1 MAKGISSTSKRPS
14 GISYSQY
21 KSSRSTMK
29 AKKRSYMP
37 ISYLPPINES
47 NVNMRRKTKR
57 LRRGERP
64 ETYLM
69 EVRALLKLLIKGRD
83 KFNEDKFERHSL
95 IADAVLGSVT
105 DTLRAIG
112 REIDEE
118 DGFEFVEELI
128 KIINEI
134 IGEYKTSG
142 GEDKENL
149 GNEMYLL
156 AKSIKEAIMKGNKI
170 YKDMK
175 TVAVNNNME
184 NKSNSSKSKHVESV
198 VANKNKSDDLGSL
211 LMSFSAMKV
220 AR

>member
-1 MAKGISSTSKRPS
+1 
-14 GISYSQY
+14 
-21 KSSRSTMK
+21 MK
-29 AKKRSYMP
+29 AKKKSHMP
-37 ISYLPPINES
+37 IRYLSPINES

-83 KFNEDKFERHSL
+83 KFSENKFERHSL
-95 IADAVLGSVT
+95 IADAVVGSVT

-128 KIINEI
+128 GVINEI
-134 IGEYKTSG
+134 IAEYKTSR

-156 AKSIKEAIMKGNKI
+156 AKSIKDAIIKGNGI
-170 YKDMK
+170 YKHMK

-184 NKSNSSKSKHVESV
+184 NKSNSSKSDGVESV

-211 LMSFSAMKV
+211 LNTFSAMKV
-220 AR
+220 AK